1 MFLIFPLIRKHEARA
16 KRAMEQRALRAQQI
30 DQEQKQKLENKEEK
44 SANIK
49 MKILAEN
56 QEKAEKYVKICHDL
70 FFLLCNIECLFL
82 SLQGARCTIV

>member
-1 MFLIFPLIRKHEARA
+1 
-16 KRAMEQRALRAQQI
+16 MEQRALRAQQI

-70 FFLLCNIECLFL
+70 FFFVLCYIECLFL